1 MEKPIQQDD
10 IGVRVQEERFR
21 LNDVLNPVG
30 HAGRGV
36 GIIMSATGRCRT
48 SGGCDSRVSLDLPP
62 LGPMPRSDISS
73 LSDDSQS
80 TTSSYDEEEYL
91 LAQKEW
97 EESLEQLQQ
106 LVGIVLL
113 PFIGKWLGR
122 RWSHTLY
129 GRYLRLGLGSAFFF
143 GEAKARPTRS

>member
-1 MEKPIQQDD
+1 
-10 IGVRVQEERFR
+10 
-21 LNDVLNPVG
+21 
-30 HAGRGV
+30 
-36 GIIMSATGRCRT
+36 
-48 SGGCDSRVSLDLPP
+48 
-62 LGPMPRSDISS
+62 MPRSDISS

-122 RWSHTLY
+122 RWSHTCAYESY
-129 GRYLRLGLGSAFFF
+129 GPVGSSLTAVKCMGDIFGLDSGAHSSLGRLKQDQLVHDACRGMRLG
-143 GEAKARPTRS
+143 ARIIYY